1 MGAALLVACMEQDE
15 AAVEAVRRQGV
26 RSLVESLRA
35 GECEPSAD
43 AVRLIFR
50 YEGDDRDV
58 VHVRD
63 DVDEAYTDPELEQR
77 IETLA
82 MKGLGD
88 PPRQGALHEF
98 GELRA
103 TVRWFDE
110 AVCVYAPD
118 DEWAGVMVV
127 LDRTDL
133 STVESVLEYVED

>member
-1 MGAALLVACMEQDE
+1 MEEDE
-15 AAVEAVRRQGV
+15 AAVEAVQRAGV
-26 RSLVESLRA
+26 RSLVETLRA
-35 GECEPSAD
+35 GEGRAPAD

-50 YEGDDRDV
+50 YEGEEYDV
-58 VHVRD
+58 AHVRD

-88 PPRQGALHEF
+88 PPRQGPLHEF
-98 GELRA
+98 GQLRA

-127 LDRTDL
+127 LDRTDV
-133 STVESVLEYVED
+133 STVESVLDHLE